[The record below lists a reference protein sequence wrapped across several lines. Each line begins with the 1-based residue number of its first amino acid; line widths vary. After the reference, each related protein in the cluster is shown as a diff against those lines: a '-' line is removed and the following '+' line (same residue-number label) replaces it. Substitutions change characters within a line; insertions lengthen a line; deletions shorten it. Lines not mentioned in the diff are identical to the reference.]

1 MMELVIL
8 VIRVILAIAAIYLQ
22 MANIR
27 AYRERV
33 AFLDSIHY
41 SVMAADEYDFVK
53 IDSMW
58 ESYKSVSYYKH
69 LWYIMTF
76 RDPMKLYK

>member
-8 VIRVILAIAAIYLQ
+8 VILVILAIAAIYFQ

-27 AYRERV
+27 AYRERA

-41 SVMAADEYDFVK
+41 SVMAPDEYDFVK